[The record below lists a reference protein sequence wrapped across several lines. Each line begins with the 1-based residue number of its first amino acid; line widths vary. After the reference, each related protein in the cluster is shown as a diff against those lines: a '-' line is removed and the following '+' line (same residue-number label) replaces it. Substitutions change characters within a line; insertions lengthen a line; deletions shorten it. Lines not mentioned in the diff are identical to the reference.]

1 MSRFASC
8 GERLVRREVE
18 ERVFRTLAIGQRTSL
33 RPAGAPAKLPGEIV
47 ELVPTSLQ
55 PGAPRMRPQAVVQL
69 GGLKGLSETGRSGAV
84 RFD

>member
-18 ERVFRTLAIGQRTSL
+18 ERVFRTLAIGQRASL

-69 GGLKGLSETGRSGAV
+69 GGSEGLCETGRSGAV

>member
-8 GERLVRREVE
+8 SERLVRREVE
-18 ERVFRTLAIGQRTSL
+18 ERVFRTLAIGQRASF

-55 PGAPRMRPQAVVQL
+55 PGAPRMWPQAVVQL
-69 GGLKGLSETGRSGAV
+69 GGSEGLCETGRSGAV
-84 RFD
+84 RFA